1 MPITSKELIR
11 QMRLKGKVALVTGGG
26 SGLGRAISI
35 KYSQEGANVCVA
47 DIDANRA
54 KNTVSAISE
63 THAFPVVGDVSK
75 ASDTEM
81 MIEATISH
89 FNGLDILVNCAGF
102 WLVDRPDRVD
112 ALSEQDWDRVV
123 NVNLK
128 GTFLCSKYAL
138 RYMLKQQRGVI
149 INLAS
154 ECGMGGML
162 NAAAYCAAK
171 AGIVNL
177 TRQMGL
183 EYARMGVRV
192 NCIVPCNIRTPMLE
206 RELDASKNREQA
218 TQRYYRLMPLGRFG
232 VPEEVANAAVFLASD
247 ESTFTTAS
255 VLMVDGGVTA
265 GGTIAYSALLE

>member
-1 MPITSKELIR
+1 MLR
-11 QMRLKGKVALVTGGG
+11 DLRLEGKVALITGAG
-26 SGLGRAISI
+26 SGLGKAIATR
-35 KYSQEGANVCVA
+35 YCQEGAKVCVA

-54 KNTVSAISE
+54 EATVTTIDQSR
-63 THAFPVVGDVSK
+63 AFAVVGDVSK
-75 ASDTEM
+75 ASDAEM
-81 MIEATISH
+81 MIKAAIDH
-89 FNGLDILVNCAGF
+89 FDALDILVNSAGF

-123 NVNLK
+123 DVNLK

-138 RYMLKQQRGVI
+138 NHMLKRQRGVI

-171 AGIVNL
+171 AGVVNL

-183 EYARMGVRV
+183 EYARQGIRV
-192 NCIVPCNIRTPMLE
+192 NCIVPCNIKTPMLE
-206 RELDASKNREQA
+206 RELDASENRERA
-218 TQRYYRLMPLGRFG
+218 IKRYHRLMPLGRFG
-232 VPEEVANAAVFLASD
+232 EPDEVANAAIFLASD
-247 ESTFTTAS
+247 EATFTTAS

-265 GGTIAYSALLE
+265 GGTIAFSSLVD